1 MKCGPVNK
9 AGGRS
14 PPGPALI
21 DGTAPRPHSRPIVHR
36 RGRRA
41 TGFGWPL
48 LASLLELVIAFA
60 LVALNGVFALSE
72 LAIVSARRP
81 RLKAMAEQGHS
92 GANTALAL
100 MEDSGRFL
108 STVQIGITLVS
119 ILAGAFSGAALGGR
133 LTAFFLAQGMPEGA
147 AEPLGYGL
155 VISLITYLS
164 IVIGEL
170 VPKQLALRH
179 PESIACAV
187 APVMLILSKA
197 AAPAVWLL
205 NASTRLIFSLFGS
218 GSDGDNTVTEEEI
231 KMLVGEAESAGVIEE
246 EERRMISGV
255 LRLGDRTVRG
265 LMTPRTDV
273 DWIDLDDDAETIIS
287 LLIETPH
294 SRLPVSEGTPDNMI
308 GIVQSRELLASLLAG
323 QPLDIRKHVQ
333 TAPIV
338 PDTLY
343 ALDALAVLR
352 DAAVPMALVHDE
364 YGHFEGVVTPADAL
378 EAIVGAFRS
387 DADAPEPD
395 AIRRDDGSWLLAGS
409 MPVDEMA
416 EVLGVNLPDTRSYH
430 TVGGLVISEI
440 QHLPNTGE
448 HVDALGWRFEVVD
461 LDGRR
466 IDKVLAVPLNQ
477 RAGTAALS

>member
-1 MKCGPVNK
+1 M
-9 AGGRS
+9 
-14 PPGPALI
+14 
-21 DGTAPRPHSRPIVHR
+21 
-36 RGRRA
+36 
-41 TGFGWPL
+41 
-48 LASLLELVIAFA
+48 LELAIAFF
-60 LVALNGVFALSE
+60 LIALNGVFALSE

-81 RLKAMAEQGHS
+81 RLKAMAEQGRT
-92 GANTALAL
+92 GAGTALSL

-108 STVQIGITLVS
+108 STVQIGITLVG
-119 ILAGAFSGAALGGR
+119 ILAGAFSGAALGNR
-133 LTAFFLAQGMPEGA
+133 LTQIFLEQGMPEGA

-155 VISLITYLS
+155 VIGLITYFS

-179 PESIACAV
+179 PEGIACTV
-187 APVMLILSKA
+187 APFMLVLSKL

-205 NASTRLIFSLFGS
+205 NASTRLIFSLFGNAS
-218 GSDGDNTVTEEEI
+218 ESDSTVTEEEI

-273 DWIDLDDDAETIIS
+273 DWIDVDDGEEATRT
-287 LLIETPH
+287 LLVETPH
-294 SRLPVSEGTPDNMI
+294 SRLPVTDGTDNVI
-308 GIVQSRELLASLLAG
+308 GVVQSRELLASLLSG
-323 QPLDIRKHVQ
+323 QPLDIRAHLQ
-333 TAPIV
+333 QAPVI

-352 DAAVPMALVHDE
+352 DSPVPMALVHDE
-364 YGHFEGVVTPADAL
+364 YGHFEGIVTPADAL

-387 DADAPEPD
+387 DGEAPEPN
-395 AIRRDDGSWLLAGS
+395 AIRREDGSWLLAGS

-416 EVLGVNLPDTRSYH
+416 ELLGVHLPESRSYH

-440 QHLPNTGE
+440 QHLPNPGE
-448 HVDALGWRFEVVD
+448 YVDALGWRFEVMD

-466 IDKVLAVPLNQ
+466 IDKVLATSLNQ
-477 RAGTAALS
+477 RAGAAAPLP

>member
-1 MKCGPVNK
+1 M
-9 AGGRS
+9 
-14 PPGPALI
+14 
-21 DGTAPRPHSRPIVHR
+21 
-36 RGRRA
+36 
-41 TGFGWPL
+41 
-48 LASLLELVIAFA
+48 LELVIALA

-72 LAIVSARRP
+72 LAIVSARRA
-81 RLKAMAEQGHS
+81 RLKTMAEQGRS
-92 GANTALAL
+92 GASTALVL

-108 STVQIGITLVS
+108 STVQIGITLVG
-119 ILAGAFSGAALGGR
+119 ILAGAFSGAALGDR
-133 LTAFFLAQGMPEGA
+133 LTQFLIGQGMPEA
-147 AEPLGYGL
+147 AAQPLGFGL
-155 VISLITYLS
+155 VISFITYLS

-179 PESIACAV
+179 PEGIACAM
-187 APVMLILSKA
+187 APLMMVISKV

-218 GSDGDNTVTEEEI
+218 SSEDGSTVTEEEI

-273 DWIDLDDDAETIIS
+273 DWIDLDDDEETIRS
-287 LLIETPH
+287 VLIETPH
-294 SRLPVSEGTPDNMI
+294 SRLPVSEGSPDNII
-308 GIVQSRELLASLLAG
+308 GVVQSRALLAALLSG
-323 QPLDIRKHVQ
+323 EPLDLRAQVQ
-333 TAPIV
+333 QAPVI
-338 PDTLY
+338 PDTLE

-352 DAAVPMALVHDE
+352 DSEVPMALVHDE

-387 DADAPEPD
+387 DGEAPEPD
-395 AIRRDDGSWLLAGS
+395 AVRRDDGSWLLSGS

-416 EVLGVNLPDTRSYH
+416 EVLVLPLPENRSYH

-440 QHLPNTGE
+440 QHLPAVGE
-448 HVDALGWRFEVVD
+448 HVDAFGWRFEVVD

-466 IDKVLAVPLNQ
+466 IDKVLAIPLNQ
-477 RAGTAALS
+477 RAGATAPVP

>member
-1 MKCGPVNK
+1 
-9 AGGRS
+9 
-14 PPGPALI
+14 
-21 DGTAPRPHSRPIVHR
+21 
-36 RGRRA
+36 
-41 TGFGWPL
+41 
-48 LASLLELVIAFA
+48 LLELVIALF

-81 RLKAMAEQGHS
+81 RLKAMAEQGRA

-108 STVQIGITLVS
+108 STVQIGITLVG
-119 ILAGAFSGAALGGR
+119 ILAGAFSGAALGDR
-133 LTAFFLAQGMPEGA
+133 LTQIFLDQGMPEGA

-155 VISLITYLS
+155 VIGIITYLS

-170 VPKQLALRH
+170 VPKQLALRN
-179 PESIACAV
+179 PEGIACAV
-187 APVMLILSKA
+187 APLMRVLSKV

-205 NASTRLIFSLFGS
+205 NASTRLIFGLFGPA
-218 GSDGDNTVTEEEI
+218 SDSDTTVTEEEI
-231 KMLVGEAESAGVIEE
+231 KMLVVEAESAGVIEE

-255 LRLGDRTVRG
+255 LRLGDRPVRG

-273 DWIDLDDDAETIIS
+273 DWIDLADDEETIRT

-294 SRLPVSEGTPDNMI
+294 SRLPVTEGTSDNVI
-308 GIVQSRELLASLLAG
+308 GVVQSRELLASLLTG
-323 QPLDIRKHVQ
+323 QPLDVRAHLQ
-333 TAPIV
+333 QAPVI

-352 DAAVPMALVHDE
+352 DSAVPVALVHDE
-364 YGHFEGVVTPADAL
+364 YGHFEGIVTPADAL

-387 DADAPEPD
+387 DSEAPEPD
-395 AIRRDDGSWLLAGS
+395 ATRRDDGSWLLAGS

-416 EVLGVNLPDTRSYH
+416 EILSVTLPENRSYH

-448 HVDALGWRFEVVD
+448 HVNALGWRFEVVD

-466 IDKVLAVPLNQ
+466 IDKVLAIPLNQ
-477 RAGTAALS
+477 RAGATVVSP

>member
-1 MKCGPVNK
+1 
-9 AGGRS
+9 
-14 PPGPALI
+14 
-21 DGTAPRPHSRPIVHR
+21 
-36 RGRRA
+36 
-41 TGFGWPL
+41 
-48 LASLLELVIAFA
+48 LLELAIAFF
-60 LVALNGVFALSE
+60 LIALNGIFALSE

-81 RLKAMAEQGHS
+81 RLKAMAEQGRS
-92 GANTALAL
+92 GASTALAL

-108 STVQIGITLVS
+108 STVQIGITLVG
-119 ILAGAFSGAALGGR
+119 ILAGAFSGAALGDR
-133 LTAFFLAQGMPEGA
+133 LTQIFLERGMPEGA

-155 VISLITYLS
+155 VIGLITYFS

-179 PESIACAV
+179 PEGIACAM
-187 APVMLILSKA
+187 APLMLVVSKVG
-197 AAPAVWLL
+197 APAVWLL
-205 NASTRLIFSLFGS
+205 NASTRLIFSLFGTA
-218 GSDGDNTVTEEEI
+218 DEGDNTVTEEEI

-255 LRLGDRTVRG
+255 LRLGDRPVRG

-273 DWIDLDDDAETIIS
+273 DWIDLEDDEESIRT

-294 SRLPVSEGTPDNMI
+294 SRLPVTEGSSDNVI
-308 GIVQSRELLASLLAG
+308 GVVQSRGLLASLLSG
-323 QPLDIRKHVQ
+323 QPMDVRAHLQ
-333 TAPIV
+333 QAPVI

-352 DAAVPMALVHDE
+352 DSAVPMALVHDE
-364 YGHFEGVVTPADAL
+364 YGHFEGIVTPADAL

-387 DADAPEPD
+387 DGDAPDPD
-395 AIRRDDGSWLLAGS
+395 AVRRDDGSWLLAGS

-416 EVLGVNLPDTRSYH
+416 EILGVHLPENRSYH

-440 QHLPNTGE
+440 QHLPETGE

-466 IDKVLAVPLNQ
+466 IDKVLATSLTH
-477 RAGTAALS
+477 RAGAAAPLP

>member
-1 MKCGPVNK
+1 M
-9 AGGRS
+9 
-14 PPGPALI
+14 
-21 DGTAPRPHSRPIVHR
+21 
-36 RGRRA
+36 
-41 TGFGWPL
+41 
-48 LASLLELVIAFA
+48 LELVIAIA

-72 LAIVSARRP
+72 LALVSARRA
-81 RLKAMAEQGHS
+81 RLKTMAEQGRT
-92 GANTALAL
+92 GANTALTL

-108 STVQIGITLVS
+108 STVQIGITLVG

-133 LTAFFLAQGMPEGA
+133 LTDILLTEGIPESV
-147 AEPLGYGL
+147 AEPLGYGI
-155 VISLITYLS
+155 VIGLITYLS

-179 PESIACAV
+179 PEGIACAV
-187 APVMLILSKA
+187 APMMLIISRI

-218 GSDGDNTVTEEEI
+218 SSGDETTVTEEEI

-246 EERRMISGV
+246 QERRMISGV

-273 DWIDLDDDAETIIS
+273 DWIDLDDDEETIRAQ
-287 LLIETPH
+287 LIETPH
-294 SRLPVSEGTPDNMI
+294 SRLPVSENSPDNMI
-308 GIVQSRELLASLLAG
+308 GVVQSRELLAALLAG
-323 QPLDIRKHVQ
+323 ESLDIRAYLQ
-333 TAPIV
+333 TAPVI

-343 ALDALAVLR
+343 ALDALAILR
-352 DAAVPMALVHDE
+352 DSEVPMALVHDE

-387 DADAPEPD
+387 DGEAPEPD
-395 AIRRDDGSWLLAGS
+395 AVRREDGSWLLAGS

-416 EVLGVNLPDTRSYH
+416 EVLGVTLPEARSYH

-440 QHLPNTGE
+440 QRLPATGE
-448 HVDALGWRFEVVD
+448 HVDALGWRFEVID
-461 LDGRR
+461 LDERR
-466 IDKVLAVPLNQ
+466 IDKVLAIPLAQ
-477 RAGTAALS
+477 RAGAAALS

>member
-1 MKCGPVNK
+1 M
-9 AGGRS
+9 
-14 PPGPALI
+14 
-21 DGTAPRPHSRPIVHR
+21 
-36 RGRRA
+36 
-41 TGFGWPL
+41 
-48 LASLLELVIAFA
+48 LELAIAFF
-60 LVALNGVFALSE
+60 LIALNGVFALSE

-81 RLKAMAEQGHS
+81 RLKAMAEQGRT
-92 GANTALAL
+92 GAGTALSL

-108 STVQIGITLVS
+108 STVQIGITLVG
-119 ILAGAFSGAALGGR
+119 ILAGAFSGAALGNR
-133 LTAFFLAQGMPEGA
+133 LTQIFLEQGMPEGA

-155 VISLITYLS
+155 VIGLITYFS

-179 PESIACAV
+179 PEGIACTV
-187 APVMLILSKA
+187 APFMLVLSKL

-205 NASTRLIFSLFGS
+205 NASTRLIFSLFGNAS
-218 GSDGDNTVTEEEI
+218 ESDSTVTEEEI
-231 KMLVGEAESAGVIEE
+231 KMLVGETESAGVIEE

-273 DWIDLDDDAETIIS
+273 DWIDVDDGEEATRT
-287 LLIETPH
+287 LLVETPH
-294 SRLPVSEGTPDNMI
+294 SRLPVTDGTDNVI
-308 GIVQSRELLASLLAG
+308 GVVQSRELLASLLSG
-323 QPLDIRKHVQ
+323 QPLDIRAHLQ
-333 TAPIV
+333 QAPVI

-352 DAAVPMALVHDE
+352 DSPVPMALVHDE
-364 YGHFEGVVTPADAL
+364 YGHFEGIVTPADAL

-387 DADAPEPD
+387 DGEAPEPN
-395 AIRRDDGSWLLAGS
+395 AIRREDGSWLLAGS

-416 EVLGVNLPDTRSYH
+416 ELLGVHLPESRSYH

-440 QHLPNTGE
+440 QHLPNPGE
-448 HVDALGWRFEVVD
+448 YVDALGWRFEVMD

-466 IDKVLAVPLNQ
+466 IDKVLATSLNQ
-477 RAGTAALS
+477 RAGAAAPLP